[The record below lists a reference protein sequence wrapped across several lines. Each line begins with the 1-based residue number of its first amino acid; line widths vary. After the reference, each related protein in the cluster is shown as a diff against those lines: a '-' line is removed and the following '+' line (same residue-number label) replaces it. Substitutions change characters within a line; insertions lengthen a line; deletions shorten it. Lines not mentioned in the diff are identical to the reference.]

1 MHRPISLPEF
11 GITELKYPVQ
21 FRESFYPLPIC
32 SKVKPTA
39 EYLAKVIE
47 TRRRG
52 ASARLVTS
60 LVERLYMVPK
70 LLLAKALHS
79 TLTTNSSCRFLSSD
93 QERPEKR
100 VRTGGSTEYFDPAH
114 LEFIERKLSIAYS
127 NDVPVAEYA
136 SLFDSSTTSALRTIV
151 KRAASERT
159 GFIPLQNA
167 LSQYNEAVKE
177 LVSRGSRRAKL
188 VYATS
193 DILRANA
200 EAIKMLIEGAAEKY
214 LNAPRKAWDCIAL
227 PGSYRRDV
235 VNWLRKR
242 TIGIESR
249 LVGVSPELI
258 HLYRVRTCLE
268 ELKQTARKRK
278 T

>member
-1 MHRPISLPEF
+1 
-11 GITELKYPVQ
+11 
-21 FRESFYPLPIC
+21 
-32 SKVKPTA
+32 
-39 EYLAKVIE
+39 
-47 TRRRG
+47 
-52 ASARLVTS
+52 
-60 LVERLYMVPK
+60 MVPK
-70 LLLAKALHS
+70 LLLAKALRS

-93 QERPEKR
+93 QEPPEKR
-100 VRTGGSTEYFDPAH
+100 VRAGGSTEYFDPTH
-114 LEFIERKLSIAYS
+114 LEFVERRLSIAYS
-127 NDVPVAEYA
+127 DDVSVAEYA
-136 SLFDSSTTSALRTIV
+136 SLFDSNTANALRTIV
-151 KRAASERT
+151 KRTASERI

-167 LSQYNEAVKE
+167 LGEYNEAVKE

-227 PGSYRRDV
+227 PGRYRRGV
-235 VNWLRKR
+235 VNWLRQR

-268 ELKQTARKRK
+268 ELKQTAREHK